1 MLYKLGGSSFLPA
14 MPSARVSP
22 RASSMPLT
30 PRPSPPYYPGRAHQA
45 SPRSQTPRT
54 SRVRAL
60 EVEVKH
66 LRVAAFQSH
75 TKAKF
80 WESAAA
86 RARADAEEAERGK
99 QETERRSMTSV
110 PPPPRPQA
118 PAPPPPQTPA
128 RTPKSYDADELASEW
143 TTACWLKSPSV
154 LINHFLAEVLLG
166 KDFPKGD
173 DQLDRLRAD
182 GASDTLEA
190 TLLERFDNI
199 REELVAYLAPLL
211 KDLTKK
217 KVATVGEMQDKF
229 SQDTKGMLEYGS
241 LNEFYGG
248 LEGKVGSPNPK
259 VRATMAE
266 EHTKR
271 GDSTRMF
278 KPNNYDVLT
287 CPDLEWKFTTSPDTP
302 PEGGWPEEEKI
313 RRAHDGAEGADM
325 DAIRS
330 SGAKMRKPMS
340 PPVLEALIEKHA
352 NAPLREL
359 GEPLLTMDEGTG
371 LRMYTGPMCAAQRNE
386 PVTTPSQL
394 RHS

>member
-14 MPSARVSP
+14 LPSARVSP

-30 PRPSPPYYPGRAHQA
+30 PRPSPPYSPGRAHQA

-75 TKAKF
+75 TKAMI

-86 RARADAEEAERGK
+86 RARAAAEEAERGK
-99 QETERRSMTSV
+99 EEAERRSMPSV

-118 PAPPPPQTPA
+118 PAPPPPPAPA

-190 TLLERFDNI
+190 TLLERFANI
-199 REELVAYLAPLL
+199 DKELVAYLAPLL

-266 EHTKR
+266 EHTNR

-352 NAPLREL
+352 NAPLRKL

>member
-1 MLYKLGGSSFLPA
+1 M
-14 MPSARVSP
+14 
-22 RASSMPLT
+22 
-30 PRPSPPYYPGRAHQA
+30 
-45 SPRSQTPRT
+45 
-54 SRVRAL
+54 
-60 EVEVKH
+60 KH

-75 TKAKF
+75 TKAMI

-99 QETERRSMTSV
+99 EEAERRSMPSV
-110 PPPPRPQA
+110 PQPPRPQA
-118 PAPPPPQTPA
+118 PAPAPAPPPPTPA

-154 LINHFLAEVLLG
+154 LINHFLAEKLLG

-199 REELVAYLAPLL
+199 REELVAYLAPLVR
-211 KDLTKK
+211 DLTKK

-266 EHTKR
+266 EHTNR

-287 CPDLEWKFTTSPDTP
+287 RSEWEWKFTTSPDTP

-340 PPVLEALIEKHA
+340 PAVLEALIEKHA
-352 NAPLREL
+352 NAPLRKL

-371 LRMYTGPMCAAQRNE
+371 LRMYTGPMCAAQGNE
-386 PVTTPSQL
+386 PITTPSQL
-394 RHS
+394 T